1 MNELRVILL
10 LLGIAVIAGVYVWTR
25 FKQRPRQAPSYR
37 RTPVRRSPS
46 DELDAA
52 EIEQELTRMGQL
64 LAEQE
69 SDGAGEPGEPGEE
82 LEEPASQGPDTAAGA
97 AGERLV
103 VVSVVAEPGAEF
115 EGEALLKAF
124 QHNKLKFGEHHI
136 YHRMVFRD
144 NREQPLFG
152 VANLVKPGSF
162 PVQDMESFAT
172 PGLTLFLQL
181 PGPID
186 AVEAFDDF
194 VKTAERL
201 AVELGGEL
209 RDEQHQ
215 LLTHQGLMQVRD
227 SIAKHR
233 RHSMPRPA

>member
-1 MNELRVILL
+1 MNDLRVILL
-10 LLGIAVIAGVYVWTR
+10 LIGIAVIAGVYFWTR
-25 FKQRPRQAPSYR
+25 FKQRPRQVSTQR
-37 RTPVRRSPS
+37 RTPVRRAAP

-64 LAEQE
+64 LAE
-69 SDGAGEPGEPGEE
+69 EE
-82 LEEPASQGPDTAAGA
+82 THDSEASPAEPASPGPDTAAEA
-97 AGERLV
+97 PAGEQLV

-136 YHRMVFRD
+136 FHRVVFRD
-144 NREQPLFG
+144 NREQPVFS
-152 VANLVKPGSF
+152 VANLVKPGNF
-162 PVQDMESFAT
+162 PPQDMDGFAT

-209 RDEQHQ
+209 RDEQRQ
-215 LLTHQGLMQVRD
+215 LLTHQGLMLVRD
-227 SIAKHR
+227 RIAKHR
-233 RHSMPRPA
+233 RHSMTRPA

>member
-1 MNELRVILL
+1 MNDLRVILL
-10 LLGIAVIAGVYVWTR
+10 LLGIGIIAGVYFWTR
-25 FKQRPRQAPSYR
+25 FKQRPRQVPTQR
-37 RTPVRRSPS
+37 RTPVRRAAP

-64 LAEQE
+64 LAEE
-69 SDGAGEPGEPGEE
+69 DTPDSEASPAAPVSPGPEAEAEAPLGE
-82 LEEPASQGPDTAAGA
+82 Q
-97 AGERLV
+97 LV

-136 YHRMVFRD
+136 FHRVVFRD
-144 NREQPLFG
+144 NREQPVFS
-152 VANLVKPGSF
+152 VANLVKPGNF
-162 PVQDMESFAT
+162 PPQDMQGFAS

-181 PGPID
+181 PGPMD

-209 RDEQHQ
+209 RDEQRQ
-215 LLTHQGLMQVRD
+215 LLTHQGLMLVRD
-227 SIAKHR
+227 RIAKHR
-233 RHSMPRPA
+233 RHSMTRPA

>member
-1 MNELRVILL
+1 MNDLRVILL
-10 LLGIAVIAGVYVWTR
+10 LLGIAVIAGVYLWTR
-25 FKQRPRQAPSYR
+25 FKQRPRQAPTHR
-37 RTPVRRSPS
+37 RTPVRRTPS

-52 EIEQELTRMGQL
+52 EIEQELTRMGRL

-69 SDGAGEPGEPGEE
+69 TESEASPAEPEQRSHD
-82 LEEPASQGPDTAAGA
+82 AVADAAA
-97 AGERLV
+97 EQLV

-124 QHNKLKFGEHHI
+124 RHNKLKFGDHHI

-144 NREQPLFG
+144 NREQPVFS

-162 PVQDMESFAT
+162 PVQDIEGFAT

-209 RDEQHQ
+209 RDEQRQ

-227 SIAKHR
+227 RIAKHR
-233 RHSMPRPA
+233 RHSVPGPA

>member
-1 MNELRVILL
+1 MNDLRVILL
-10 LLGIAVIAGVYVWTR
+10 LLGIAVIAGVYLWTR
-25 FKQRPRQAPSYR
+25 FKQRPRQAPTHR
-37 RTPVRRSPS
+37 RTPVRRTPS

-52 EIEQELTRMGQL
+52 EIEQELTRMGRL

-69 SDGAGEPGEPGEE
+69 TESEASPAEPEPR
-82 LEEPASQGPDTAAGA
+82 SHDTVADAAA
-97 AGERLV
+97 EQLV

-124 QHNKLKFGEHHI
+124 QHNKLKFGDHHI
-136 YHRMVFRD
+136 YHRMAFRD
-144 NREQPLFG
+144 NREQPVFS

-162 PVQDMESFAT
+162 PVQDIEGFAT

-209 RDEQHQ
+209 RDEQRQ

-227 SIAKHR
+227 RIAKHR
-233 RHSMPRPA
+233 RHSVPGPA

>member
-10 LLGIAVIAGVYVWTR
+10 LLGIAIIAGVYFWTR
-25 FKQRPRQAPSYR
+25 LKQRPRQVPAQR
-37 RTPVRRSPS
+37 RTPVRRAVP

-64 LAEQE
+64 LAEEE
-69 SDGAGEPGEPGEE
+69 SPDGEANPAEAAAPGPE
-82 LEEPASQGPDTAAGA
+82 AATEA
-97 AGERLV
+97 PPSEQLV

-136 YHRMVFRD
+136 FHRVVFRD
-144 NREQPLFG
+144 NREQPVFS
-152 VANLVKPGSF
+152 VANLVKPGNF
-162 PVQDMESFAT
+162 ATQDMQGFAT
-172 PGLTLFLQL
+172 PGVTLFLQL

-209 RDEQHQ
+209 RDEQRQ
-215 LLTHQGLMQVRD
+215 LLSHQGLMLMRD
-227 SIAKHR
+227 RIAKHR
-233 RHSMPRPA
+233 RHSMTRPA

>member
-1 MNELRVILL
+1 MNDLRIILL
-10 LLGIAVIAGVYVWTR
+10 LIGLAVIAGVYFWTR
-25 FKQRPRQAPSYR
+25 FKQRPRPVPTQR
-37 RTPVRRSPS
+37 RTPVRRAAP

-52 EIEQELTRMGQL
+52 EIEQELTRMGEL
-64 LAEQE
+64 LAEE
-69 SDGAGEPGEPGEE
+69 EAGDSEASPM
-82 LEEPASQGPDTAAGA
+82 EPAPPGPDTVAEAPI
-97 AGERLV
+97 GEELV

-136 YHRMVFRD
+136 FHRMVFRD
-144 NREQPLFG
+144 NREQPVFS
-152 VANLVKPGSF
+152 VANLIKPGNF
-162 PVQDMESFAT
+162 PPQDMDGFAS

-209 RDEQHQ
+209 RDEQRQ
-215 LLTHQGLMQVRD
+215 LLTHQGLMLVRD
-227 SIAKHR
+227 RIAKHR
-233 RHSMPRPA
+233 RHSMTRPA

>member
-1 MNELRVILL
+1 MNELRIILL
-10 LLGIAVIAGVYVWTR
+10 LLGIVVIAAVYVWTR
-25 FKQRPRQAPSYR
+25 FKQRARQAPAYR
-37 RTPVRRSPS
+37 REPLRRAPG

-52 EIEQELTRMGQL
+52 EVEQELARMGQL
-64 LAEQE
+64 LAEDE
-69 SDGAGEPGEPGEE
+69 EGGEGDGGYEAEPV
-82 LEEPASQGPDTAAGA
+82 SQSPDAVVDTAA
-97 AGERLV
+97 ERLV
-103 VVSVVAEPGAEF
+103 VVSVVAEAGADF

-124 QHNKLKFGEHHI
+124 HHNKLKFGEHHI

-144 NREQPLFG
+144 NREQTVFS
-152 VANLVKPGSF
+152 VANLVKPGNF
-162 PVQDMESFAT
+162 PAQDMGSFTT

-181 PGPID
+181 PGPTE

-227 SIAKHR
+227 SIAKTR
-233 RHSMPRPA
+233 RRSIPGPA

>member
-69 SDGAGEPGEPGEE
+69 SDGAGEPGESEQ
-82 LEEPASQGPDTAAGA
+82 PASQGPDTAAGA

-103 VVSVVAEPGAEF
+103 VVSVVAEAGADF

-136 YHRMVFRD
+136 YHRLVFRD
-144 NREQPLFG
+144 NRKQPVFS

-162 PVQDMESFAT
+162 PVQAMASFTT
-172 PGLTLFLQL
+172 PGVTLFLQL
-181 PGPID
+181 PAPLD

-215 LLTHQGLMQVRD
+215 LLTHQALMQVRD
-227 SIAKHR
+227 SIAKNR

>member
-1 MNELRVILL
+1 MNSLRVILL
-10 LLGIAVIAGVYVWTR
+10 LLGVAVIAGVYVWTR
-25 FKQRPRQAPSYR
+25 FKQGRRAPAYR
-37 RTPVRRSPS
+37 RAPVRRARSE
-46 DELDAA
+46 ELDSA
-52 EIEQELTRMGQL
+52 EIELELARMGQL
-64 LAEQE
+64 LAEQDAGSL
-69 SDGAGEPGEPGEE
+69 SDKEAPLPQSEDSVAV
-82 LEEPASQGPDTAAGA
+82 PAA
-97 AGERLV
+97 ERLV
-103 VVSVVAEPGAEF
+103 VVRVMAEAGAEF
-115 EGEALLKAF
+115 EGEALFKAF
-124 QHNKLKFGEHHI
+124 HHNKLKFGEHQI

-144 NREQPLFG
+144 NREQPVFS

-162 PVQDMESFAT
+162 PAQDMESFTT
-172 PGLTLFLQL
+172 PGVTLFLQL
-181 PGPID
+181 PGPVD

-227 SIAKHR
+227 SIAKNR

>member
-1 MNELRVILL
+1 MAYMNELRVMLL

-25 FKQRPRQAPSYR
+25 FKQRPRQAPSHR
-37 RTPVRRSPS
+37 RTPARRPPS

-69 SDGAGEPGEPGEE
+69 SDGAGEPGESQ
-82 LEEPASQGPDTAAGA
+82 EPVSQGPETAAGA

-215 LLTHQGLMQVRD
+215 LVTHQGLMQVRD
-227 SIAKHR
+227 SIAKNR
-233 RHSMPRPA
+233 RHSMLRPA

>member
-1 MNELRVILL
+1 MNDLRVILL
-10 LLGIAVIAGVYVWTR
+10 LLGIAVIAAVYAWTR
-25 FKQRPRQAPSYR
+25 FKQRARQAPAYR
-37 RTPVRRSPS
+37 RAPRRRSPS
-46 DELDAA
+46 DELLDAA
-52 EIEQELTRMGQL
+52 EIEQELMRMEQL

-69 SDGAGEPGEPGEE
+69 ADGGVNQEQPV
-82 LEEPASQGPDTAAGA
+82 SQGPDAAAGA
-97 AGERLV
+97 AAERLV
-103 VVSVVAEPGAEF
+103 VVSVVAEAGADF

-136 YHRMVFRD
+136 YHRLVFRD
-144 NREQPLFG
+144 NREQPVFS

-162 PVQDMESFAT
+162 PVQAMESFTT
-172 PGLTLFLQL
+172 PGVTLFLQL
-181 PGPID
+181 PAPLD

-215 LLTHQGLMQVRD
+215 LLTHQALMQVRD
-227 SIAKHR
+227 SIAKNR